1 MGTGF
6 ILFTMTDTNPMKNY
20 DILTPIGAGISSHVY
35 LAQERGTRRL
45 FALKV
50 IRKAGDGVNL
60 DKIRREIAVM
70 RECQNPFIVK
80 YYETFEDS
88 DHIFIQMEYCEGGS
102 LFEFILR
109 KGPLPED
116 IGLILFTELC
126 FAVKYLHKTKG
137 IIHRDIKLDNVL
149 LDDNCHVRLS
159 DFGFS
164 TVVEDDLPHMR
175 TACGTPAYAAPE
187 MITRD
192 AYTNKTDVWS
202 LGIFLYHLLT
212 GNLPFQGQSIQ
223 ECMQSI
229 LYDEPLF
236 PENMSF
242 ECRDLLIH
250 MLDKNQETRYDITEV
265 LSHPLIATSRL
276 FSRIKKVGEWDASGG
291 SADMTQPGMRSAMM
305 QLLGSM
311 SNGYTPSNMS
321 PWSSSCGAVRGSF
334 SLTGK
339 HPPRPPIQGSRS
351 CTKDISFGRNRI
363 TQAGSKLLVIH
374 HRTRELPKRPDYQ
387 AAPTNLPPLYECV

>member
-1 MGTGF
+1 
-6 ILFTMTDTNPMKNY
+6 MTYPDPMKNY
-20 DILTPIGAGISSHVY
+20 EIINPLGAGISSHVY
-35 LAQERGTRRL
+35 LAQERGTCRL

-50 IRKAGDGVNL
+50 IPKASEGINL
-60 DKIRREIAVM
+60 EKIRREITLM
-70 RECQNPFIVK
+70 QECQNPFIVK
-80 YYETFEDS
+80 YYETHEDN
-88 DHIFIQMEYCEGGS
+88 DHIFIRMEYCDNGS
-102 LFEFILR
+102 LFDLILR
-109 KGPLPED
+109 KGPLPEH
-116 IGLILFTELC
+116 IGLVLFTELC

-149 LDDNCHVRLS
+149 LDENCHVRLS

-164 TVVEDDLPHMR
+164 TIVEDDQPHMR

-202 LGIFLYHLLT
+202 LGVLLYHLLT
-212 GNLPFQGQSIQ
+212 GNLPFQGPNIQ

-236 PENMSF
+236 HENMSF

-265 LSHPLIATSRL
+265 LSHPLIATGRL
-276 FSRIKKVGEWDASGG
+276 FSRIQRIGELDASRG
-291 SADMTQPGMRSAMM
+291 SADMTQPGMRGAMFK
-305 QLLGSM
+305 LLGSM
-311 SNGYTPSNMS
+311 ANGYTPANMS
-321 PWSSSCGAVRGSF
+321 PGSSSCMTVRGSF

-351 CTKDISFGRNRI
+351 CTKEMPLGPNLMNRP
-363 TQAGSKLLVIH
+363 GSKILVIH
-374 HRTRELPKRPDYQ
+374 HRTRELPRRQNYQ
-387 AAPTNLPPLYECV
+387 AVPTNLPPLYECV